1 MSRKTGA
8 AQDATGTRMF
18 RRLAA
23 AAPALALAALTTLAG
38 CAYPWTPPALPSAT
52 TPALAAAATVEAARA
67 PVTILVSIDGFR
79 ADYLDRGITPNL
91 ARLAATG
98 VTGPMRPS
106 FPSKT
111 YPNHWTLVTGLRPDR
126 HGITANMIEDPSRPS
141 EVFTMATD
149 DPFWWNA
156 APPIW
161 VTAEKA
167 GIRTASMFWPGSV
180 VAWGGT
186 RAAAWP
192 NEVSGGTRPSD
203 WQAFNQQLPGD
214 NRVRQVIDWMRRPAA
229 IRPRFV
235 TTYFD
240 VVDTEGHRA
249 GPDSP
254 GVNAAIAEVDRQV
267 GDLAAGL
274 AELGQPANLI
284 VVADHGMAATSDTRV
299 VALDK
304 IVSATDAR
312 IVEAGP
318 YATFMPL
325 PGRESAVAAA
335 LLKPH
340 EHMECWRKEA
350 IPTRFHYGRNTRIPP
365 FLCLGQDGWELMKTA
380 PTASFS
386 RGNHGFDPAAPS
398 MRALFV
404 ANGPAFA
411 AGRKIAAFDNVA
423 VAPLLRTLLGLP
435 ADPTLDGTDAVFR
448 PVLRR
453 E

>member
-1 MSRKTGA
+1 ML
-8 AQDATGTRMF
+8 
-18 RRLAA
+18 RRLT
-23 AAPALALAALTTLAG
+23 PALAALTALAG
-38 CAYPWTPPALPSAT
+38 CAYPWTPPALPAAT
-52 TPALAAAATVEAARA
+52 TPAPVTAVTAQVSRA

-79 ADYLDRGITPNL
+79 ADYLERGLTPNL
-91 ARLAATG
+91 SRLAAEG
-98 VTGPMRPS
+98 VIGPMRPS

-126 HGITANMIEDPSRPS
+126 HGITANMMEDPARPG
-141 EVFTMATD
+141 EVFTMATE

-167 GIRTASMFWPGSV
+167 GIRTASMYWPGAV

-186 RAAAWP
+186 RATIWP
-192 NEVSGGTRPSD
+192 NDISGGTRPSD
-203 WQAFNQQLPGD
+203 WQAYSQQMPGE
-214 NRVRQVIDWMRRPAA
+214 NRIRQVIDWMRRPAA

-240 VVDTEGHRA
+240 IVDTEGHRA

-254 GVNAAIAEVDRQV
+254 GVTAALGEVDREI
-267 GDLAAGL
+267 GSLLEGL
-274 AELGQPANLI
+274 TELGQPANLI
-284 VVADHGMAATSDTRV
+284 IVSDHGMAATSSDRV
-299 VALDK
+299 VALDRL
-304 IVSATDAR
+304 VPATDAR

-325 PGRESAVAAA
+325 PGREDAVAAA

-340 EHMECWRKEA
+340 PHMQCWRKGE
-350 IPTRFHYGRNTRIPP
+350 IPARFHYGRNTRIPP
-365 FLCLGQDGWELMKTA
+365 FLCLGEDGWELMKTA
-380 PTASFS
+380 PTAPFS
-386 RGNHGFDPAAPS
+386 RGNHGFDPEAPS
-398 MRALFV
+398 MRALFI
-404 ANGPAFA
+404 ANGPAFVPGKRVA
-411 AGRKIAAFDNVA
+411 TFDNVA

-448 PVLRR
+448 RVLKKK
-453 E
+453 

>member
-1 MSRKTGA
+1 ML
-8 AQDATGTRMF
+8 
-18 RRLAA
+18 RRLI
-23 AAPALALAALTTLAG
+23 PALVAVSALAG
-38 CAYPWTPPALPSAT
+38 CAHLGTPAALPSAT
-52 TPALAAAATVEAARA
+52 TPAPTAAISAQGEVRA
-67 PVTILVSIDGFR
+67 PVTILVAIDGFR
-79 ADYLDRGITPNL
+79 ADYLRRGVTPNL
-91 ARLAATG
+91 SRLAADG

-126 HGITANMIEDPSRPS
+126 HGITANMMEDPARPG

-161 VTAEKA
+161 VSAEQG
-167 GIRTASMFWPGSV
+167 GIRTASMFWPGST

-186 RAAAWP
+186 RAAEWP
-192 NEVSGGTRPSD
+192 NLLTGGVRPSD
-203 WQAFNQQLPGD
+203 WQAFSQQMPGE

-254 GVNAAIAEVDRQV
+254 GVRSALAEVDRQIGQLV
-267 GDLAAGL
+267 TGL
-274 AELGQPANLI
+274 AELGQPTNLI
-284 VVADHGMAATSDTRV
+284 IVSDHGMAATSSERV
-299 VALDK
+299 VPLDK
-304 IVSATDAR
+304 IVPATDAR
-312 IVEAGP
+312 VVESGP
-318 YATFMPL
+318 YATFAPL
-325 PGRESAVAAA
+325 PGREGAVASA

-340 EHMECWRKEA
+340 AHMECWRKEN
-350 IPTRFHYGRNTRIPP
+350 IPGRFHYGRNVRIPP
-365 FLCLGQDGWELMKTA
+365 FLCLAEDGWELMKTA
-380 PTASFS
+380 PTHTYA
-386 RGNHGFDPAAPS
+386 RGNHGFDPMLPS
-398 MRALFV
+398 MRALFI

-411 AGRKIAAFDNVA
+411 RGRQLPTFDNVA

-448 PVLRR
+448 PVLRK

>member
-1 MSRKTGA
+1 
-8 AQDATGTRMF
+8 MF
-18 RRLAA
+18 RRLA
-23 AAPALALAALTTLAG
+23 PTLAALTALAG

-52 TPALAAAATVEAARA
+52 APAAVSATAETARP

-79 ADYLDRGITPNL
+79 SDYLDRGITPNL
-91 ARLAATG
+91 TSLAAGG
-98 VTGPMRPS
+98 VTGPMLPS

-126 HGITANMIEDPSRPS
+126 HGITANMIEDPTRPGD
-141 EVFTMATD
+141 VFTMATD

-180 VAWGGT
+180 VAWGGA

-192 NEVSGGTRPSD
+192 NEVTGGTRPSD
-203 WQAFNQQLPGD
+203 WQAFSQQLPGD
-214 NRVRQVIDWMRRPAA
+214 NRVRQVIDWLRRPAA
-229 IRPRFV
+229 TRPRFV

-254 GVNAAIAEVDRQV
+254 NVNAAIVEVDRQI
-267 GDLAAGL
+267 GDLIDGL
-274 AELGQPANLI
+274 AQLGQSANLI
-284 VVADHGMAATSDTRV
+284 VVSDHGMAATSSERV
-299 VALDK
+299 VALDR
-304 IVSATDAR
+304 IVPATDAR
-312 IVEAGP
+312 IVESGP

-325 PGRESAVAAA
+325 PGRETALAAT

-340 EHMECWRKEA
+340 PHMECWRKGE
-350 IPTRFHYGRNTRIPP
+350 IPARFHYGRNTRIPP
-365 FLCLGQDGWELMKTA
+365 FLCLAQDGWELMKTA
-380 PTASFS
+380 APQPFS

-404 ANGPAFA
+404 ASGPAFI
-411 AGRKIAAFDNVA
+411 AGRRIAAFDNVA

>member
-1 MSRKTGA
+1 MI
-8 AQDATGTRMF
+8 
-18 RRLAA
+18 RRLI
-23 AAPALALAALTTLAG
+23 PALAALTALAG
-38 CAYPWTPPALPSAT
+38 CAYPETPPALPAAT
-52 TPALAAAATVEAARA
+52 TPAPAASVAGETSRA

-79 ADYLDRGITPNL
+79 ADYLERGVTPTL
-91 ARLAATG
+91 TRLAAGG

-126 HGITANMIEDPSRPS
+126 HGITANMMEDPARPG
-141 EVFTMATD
+141 EVFTMATE

-167 GIRTASMFWPGSV
+167 GIATASMFWPGSV

-186 RAAAWP
+186 RATEWP
-192 NEVSGGTRPSD
+192 HAISGGTRPTD
-203 WQAFNQQLPGD
+203 WQAYNQQMPGE
-214 NRVRQVIDWMRRPAA
+214 NRIRQVIDWMRRPAS

-240 VVDTEGHRA
+240 VVDTAGHNG

-254 GVNAAIAEVDRQV
+254 EVNAAIAEVDRQIGGLV
-267 GDLAAGL
+267 AGL

-284 VVADHGMAATSDTRV
+284 IVADHGMAATSSNRV
-299 VALDK
+299 IPIDRLLP
-304 IVSATDAR
+304 ATDAR
-312 IVEAGP
+312 VVEAGP
-318 YATFMPL
+318 YATFAPL
-325 PGRESAVAAA
+325 PGRDAAVAAV

-340 EHMECWRKEA
+340 AHMECWRKGA
-350 IPTRFHYGRNTRIPP
+350 IPARFHYGRNDRIPP
-365 FLCLGQDGWELMKTA
+365 FLCLADDGWEITKTA
-380 PTASFS
+380 PTQAYA
-386 RGNHGFDPAAPS
+386 RGNHGFDPALPS
-398 MRALFV
+398 MRALFI
-404 ANGPAFA
+404 ANGPAFTP
-411 AGRKIAAFDNVA
+411 GKLLPAFDNVA
-423 VAPLLRTLLGLP
+423 VAPLLRTLLDLP

-448 PVLRR
+448 PVMRR